1 MKKRLLTLLACTIAF
16 PAIAMTDKAK
26 EEVAQALTGDYQA
39 LRNVA
44 YAMTSGSFGH
54 DKNPISACA
63 LRRVI
68 LFVNAD
74 QVESSDYSNEAID
87 CRAIHPTENQ
97 QAWETA
103 LTIVKSINASRK

>member
-1 MKKRLLTLLACTIAF
+1 
-16 PAIAMTDKAK
+16 MTDKAK

>member
-1 MKKRLLTLLACTIAF
+1 MKKLLITILAC
-16 PAIAMTDKAK
+16 AMTLPAFAMTEEAQK
-26 EEVAQALTGDYQA
+26 EVAKALTGDYQT

-44 YAMTSGSFGH
+44 YAMKDGTFGH

-74 QVESSDYSNEAID
+74 KVDATDYSNEAID
-87 CRAIHPTENQ
+87 CREIAANENQ

-103 LTIVKSINASRK
+103 ITVIKSINATK

>member
-1 MKKRLLTLLACTIAF
+1 MKKLLLTVLAC
-16 PAIAMTDKAK
+16 AIALPSFAMTEKAEK
-26 EEVAQALTGDYQA
+26 EVAKALTGDYQT

-44 YAMTSGSFGH
+44 YAMKDGSFGH

-68 LFVNAD
+68 LFVNSN
-74 QVESSDYSNEAID
+74 QVDMTDYNNEAID

-103 LTIVKSINASRK
+103 ITIIKSINASK